1 MAKAGLVAA
10 STFSPVT
17 LIFFW
22 GGGVSKKKELNIRSV
37 KSGPPS
43 VATNSNIPAQNL
55 PNSQINAADTIEAA
69 ACNLNETGDATI
81 NVNVP
86 ITPAVPS
93 NYNYPTL
100 NPAREPSLPRLRSF
114 KGYPLETNR
123 MVIAYHRPHNLKNLL
138 FPRTL
143 KEPDNK
149 PVSSLIPAPMATG
162 T

>member
-17 LIFFW
+17 LIFFG

-100 NPAREPSLPRLRSF
+100 NPARKPSLPRLRSF
-114 KGYPLETNR
+114 KGYPLEPNR
-123 MVIAYHRPHNLKNLL
+123 MVIAYQRHNNLKKHL
-138 FPRTL
+138 FPPTL
-143 KEPDNK
+143 QEPDTH
-149 PVSSLIPAPMATG
+149 PAPSITPTITATS